1 MSVVIFIYSEREDI
15 IDNLPSSCAGAAF
28 RLLVPEPI
36 CYSVYNLLEHY
47 DTGNILFEESPDVI
61 LACGSEAATCLQF
74 DGVTDFIR
82 APDIAVPTWSP
93 AECKKIGEKVQKIHD
108 GG

>member
-1 MSVVIFIYSEREDI
+1 MSAVIFIYSERCDIMED
-15 IDNLPSSCAGAAF
+15 LPSSCAGAAF

-47 DTGNILFEESPDVI
+47 DTGKILYEEQPDVI
-61 LACGSEAATCLQF
+61 IACGPEARTCLQF
-74 DGVTDFIR
+74 DGVDGLIV
-82 APDIAVPTWSP
+82 APDIAVPTWS
-93 AECKKIGEKVQKIHD
+93 AKECAKIGARVQRIHD